1 MSTAQTIYTRL
12 RAAGLTPAGTLG
24 VMGNLQAESGLE
36 ACRLQGD
43 FAIGRTKSLDYAT
56 AIDSGMMD
64 VNRAASDGLG
74 WGLAQW
80 TFSTRKRA
88 LILFCQGR
96 GCSVADLGA
105 QVDFLIREL
114 RDYAGLFRFLCETDD
129 IYSATDRVCRE
140 FERPAVNNVDARYQ
154 AAMQLQAQV
163 SGDAAGEDPAPDPAP
178 ESEFWPPR
186 MLCEGMFGADVE
198 ALQAILKARGYTLS
212 DSIGIFGGSTGAAV
226 LRFQADHGLLADA
239 IAGRKTWTELV
250 KI

>member
-1 MSTAQTIYTRL
+1 MSNAQVIYDKL
-12 RAAGLTPAGTLG
+12 RAAGLTEAGALG

-36 ACRLQGD
+36 PCRVQGD
-43 FAIGRTKSLDYAT
+43 FAAGRTKSIDYA
-56 AIDSGMMD
+56 ASVDSGLLD

-80 TFSTRKRA
+80 TYSTRKRA
-88 LILFCQGR
+88 LILYCQGSGR
-96 GCSVADLGA
+96 SIADLDA
-105 QVDFLIREL
+105 QVEFLIREM
-114 RDYAGLFRFLCETDD
+114 RDYAGLWRFLTETDD
-129 IYSATDRVCRE
+129 VWSAADRVCRE

-154 AAMQLQAQV
+154 AAQQLRAQV
-163 SGDAAGEDPAPDPAP
+163 TDEGGEPEPEPEP

-212 DSIGIFGGSTGAAV
+212 DSLGIFGGSTGDAV
-226 LRFQADHGLLADA
+226 VKFQADHGLAADA

-250 KI
+250 RI